1 MQDSLILQSRREFK
15 TLDIIT
21 RHGHLLSLSRWFYGA
36 WLGEPAQVRCTHR
49 KVLAYLKMCPST
61 YPPMLVDG
69 TLLVIS
75 TPLVVIV

>member
-1 MQDSLILQSRREFK
+1 MMVLCSLVRRAC
-15 TLDIIT
+15 T
-21 RHGHLLSLSRWFYGA
+21 GA
-36 WLGEPAQVRCTHR
+36 MHTQTW